1 MDKTKC
7 AILCID
13 DDPIILQMLQF
24 QLKKSLDVESVIIE
38 FFTNPLE
45 ALDIIDKKLDGSI
58 ELILVIVD
66 FQMPEMNGA
75 DLITKIKSLKPDARF
90 IMLSGQAN
98 DIIVNQLLSINLLE
112 AFIMKPWDEKELMA
126 LILPILKDHNIIY

>member
-75 DLITKIKSLKPDARF
+75 DLITKINSLKPDARF

>member
-126 LILPILKDHNIIY
+126 LILPILKEHNIIY